1 MFGVDGG
8 EEGSGRE
15 GKSSENG
22 NTCMVS
28 PVLSVFPVL
37 VHFILRAALLKT
49 VSFKNSPLTDRGS
62 EAWGIIFIFIGG

>member
-1 MFGVDGG
+1 MSGVDCR

-22 NTCMVS
+22 NTCMVL
-28 PVLSVFPVL
+28 PVLSLFPVL
-37 VHFILRAALLKT
+37 VPFILTAALLKT
-49 VSFKNSPLTDRGS
+49 VSFKNSPFTDGGS

>member
-1 MFGVDGG
+1 MSGVDCG

-22 NTCMVS
+22 NTCMVL

-37 VHFILRAALLKT
+37 VPFILTAALVKN
-49 VSFKNSPLTDRGS
+49 SFKNSPFTDGGF